1 MKIFCVGRNYVA
13 HVLELENEV
22 PTDPL
27 IFMKPPT
34 ALLLEDK
41 PFFHPDFSENIHYEV
56 ELVLKISNNGKS
68 IQPQFANRYY
78 DAIGLGID
86 FTARDLQEKFKKLGE
101 PWELA
106 KGFDHSAVVSAFIP
120 LAELGAAP
128 YQFSMQK
135 NGTVVQTSDTENMI
149 FSFDQIICFVS
160 KYITLQKGDYI
171 FTGTPAGVGKIAIG
185 DVYTGFLGDRKM
197 FTCEIK

>member
-1 MKIFCVGRNYVA
+1 MKIFCVGRNYVD
-13 HVLELENEV
+13 HVLELDNEV

-41 PFFHPDFSENIHYEV
+41 PFYHPDFSENIHYEV
-56 ELVLKISNNGKS
+56 ELVLKVCKNGKS

-86 FTARDLQEKFKKLGE
+86 FTARDLQEKFKNIGQ

-106 KGFDHSAVVSAFIP
+106 KGFDQSAVVSPFIP
-120 LAELGAAP
+120 LVELGEAP
-128 YQFSMQK
+128 YPFSMQK
-135 NGTVVQTSDTENMI
+135 NGAVVQNSSTDNMI
-149 FSFDQIICFVS
+149 FNFDKIICFIS
-160 KYITLQKGDYI
+160 NYITLQKGDYI
-171 FTGTPAGVGKIAIG
+171 FTGTPAGVGKVAIG
-185 DVYTGFLGDRKM
+185 DVYDGFLGDKKM